1 MAEDDSLEAHPPYR
15 WATLAAGAVFLLYV
29 ITLAPTTAF
38 WDTSEYIATSHILG
52 IPHPPGNPLFVLLGR
67 TWELLLA
74 PLGLSVAVRINL
86 FSAFMSAAAHGF
98 WFLVVHHILGFFTED
113 RRVPLG
119 GAAVAILVSA
129 TAFTVWNQSNVNEK
143 VYTVS
148 LFTIALLSWLAFHW
162 RENLGKGRDDN
173 LLVLMAFILALSV
186 GNHLMAFLVAP
197 AALIFVLMVEP
208 RTLWNWR
215 LYAAGAVAVFLGLS
229 VHMFLPLRATLGPVI
244 NEGAPICESV
254 GQALTSIVTWGQ
266 SGCTEL
272 SAALSRS
279 QYDKPPLL
287 PRQASPLSQLSNFLQ
302 YFDWQWARGLM
313 GEIRTAA
320 AARLPFTILFTSLGI
335 LGLAEHAKR
344 DRVSAI
350 YMGTLFLTLSFGLL
364 IYMNFEY
371 GYSLASPTGD
381 RLLHE
386 VRERDY
392 FFIVGFSVWG
402 LFAGMGL
409 TVLWRRL
416 SKRLDGSLRKASPI
430 LAIAALPLLFNWSW
444 ASRRGDW
451 AARDWAHNLLM
462 SVEPYGV
469 LFTNGDNDTFPLWYI
484 QEVEGVRQDVTVIV
498 SSYLNTPWYAKQLR
512 DLTRPCPADATADQ
526 FPTRIICQRGY
537 DEAAATGVYTA
548 NPEAVEAAGK
558 ISIPMA
564 TAMAAPTASIINLD
578 EATIDGVASP
588 AGYFAVAEDRS
599 VGLGPVT
606 ATLRGGSVVEPW
618 HQFALSIISNSL
630 NVRPIYF
637 ASLSTAANEFGI
649 GQYLVREG
657 LAFRLNPGL
666 PTESETMT
674 QVDSA
679 QLVAITGLWV
689 NAPRT
694 ERLSESVFVQH
705 GDIPDGWAFWPDQ
718 PSVGI
723 PNYYAWMYA
732 GLAQV
737 ASQAGDATAVGAYSE
752 RIARWQELGR

>member
-1 MAEDDSLEAHPPYR
+1 MSDEKALDERPPYG
-15 WATLAAGAVFLLYV
+15 WAALAATAVFALYA

-67 TWELLLA
+67 SWEMLLA

-98 WFLVVHHILGFFTED
+98 WFLVVHHILGFFTGD
-113 RRVPLG
+113 RRVRLV
-119 GAAVAILVSA
+119 GAAVAILISA

-197 AALIFVLMVEP
+197 AVVVFVLMVEP
-208 RTLWNWR
+208 RTLWNWK
-215 LYAAGAVAVFLGLS
+215 LYAAGAVAIFLGLS
-229 VHMFLPLRATLGPVI
+229 VHMFLPLRAALGPVI
-244 NEGAPICESV
+244 NEGAPICDSV
-254 GQALTSIVTWGQ
+254 GQSLTSIVTWGQ
-266 SGCTEL
+266 RGCAEL
-272 SAALSRS
+272 SASISRS

-287 PRQASPLSQLSNFLQ
+287 PRQAAVWSQIGNFLE
-302 YFDWQWARGLM
+302 YYDWQWARGLM
-313 GEIRTAA
+313 GETRLFGV
-320 AARLPFTILFTSLGI
+320 ARMPFTFLFTGLGI

-344 DRVSAI
+344 DRISAI
-350 YMGTLFLTLSFGLL
+350 YMGMLFLTLSFGLVA
-364 IYMNFEY
+364 YMNFKY
-371 GYSLASPTGD
+371 GYTLASPTGD
-381 RLLHE
+381 RALHE

-402 LFAGMGL
+402 LFAGLGL
-409 TVLWRRL
+409 TVLWQRL
-416 SKRLDGSLRKASPI
+416 SKRLGGSLKRAAPVLI
-430 LAIAALPLLFNWSW
+430 IAALPLLLNWGW

-498 SSYLNTPWYAKQLR
+498 TSYLNTPWYAKQIR
-512 DLTRPCPADATADQ
+512 DLTRPCPAGVSASDA
-526 FPTRIICQRGY
+526 PSRIVCQRPY
-537 DEAAATGVYTA
+537 ETEKAASIYMTNATENVASGQV
-548 NPEAVEAAGK
+548 G
-558 ISIPMA
+558 IPLA
-564 TAMAAPTASIINLD
+564 SPITVPTASIIELND
-578 EATIDGVASP
+578 STINGVASP
-588 AGYFAVAEDRS
+588 AGYFVVQENRA

-618 HQFALSIISNSL
+618 HQFALSIIANSL
-630 NVRPIYF
+630 DERPIYF
-637 ASLSTAANEFGI
+637 ASTGAAATAFGI
-649 GQYLVREG
+649 GQYLIREG

-666 PTESETMT
+666 PTESDAITRINSE
-674 QVDSA
+674 
-679 QLVAITGLWV
+679 QLVGVTGLWV
-689 NAPRT
+689 NSPRT
-694 ERLSESVFVQH
+694 KQLAERVFVQH
-705 GDIPDGWAFWPDQ
+705 GDIPDGWAVWADQ

-732 GLAQV
+732 GLAQS
-737 ASQAGDATAVGAYSE
+737 ANQAGDTTAMNAYSD
-752 RIARWQELGR
+752 RLIPWQELGR